1 MMSDNTSAM
10 EATGASEET
19 TQASE
24 AATKTFTQEEVN
36 AMIARAKGSVEKKY
50 SKVLEDL
57 GDIDELRNIRQQ
69 YEVKKTEDAKKRGDF
84 DKLISD
90 LAAKKD
96 AEIAKRDAIIRD
108 YRLNTPLMEAASRL
122 GAVNAEQVRSLLANQ
137 VRLTD
142 DGEVEVVDGS
152 GQVRYSD
159 QGKPLGIDELVND
172 FLAQNSHFRRAN
184 PATTNTKNSVAAP
197 LPQKLDITK
206 LDMNNPDDRARY
218 KEYRRSVGLR

>member
-1 MMSDNTSAM
+1 MMSDNTSVT

-24 AATKTFTQEEVN
+24 SAPRTFTQEEVN
-36 AMIARAKGSVEKKY
+36 AMIARAKSTVEKKF
-50 SKVLEDL
+50 SKTFEEL
-57 GDIDELRNIRQQ
+57 GDIDELRNLKQQ
-69 YEVKKTEDAKKRGDF
+69 YEAKRAEDAKKRGDF

-122 GAVNAEQVRSLLANQ
+122 GAVNAEQVRALLNNQ
-137 VRLTD
+137 VRLND
-142 DGEVEVVDGS
+142 DGDVEVVDNN

-159 QGKPLGIDELVND
+159 KGKPLGIDDLVSD
-172 FLAQNSHFRRAN
+172 FLNQNSHFRRAN
-184 PATTNTKNSVAAP
+184 PATTNTKTSVAAP

-206 LDMNNPDDRARY
+206 LDMSNPEDRARY
-218 KEYRRSVGLR
+218 KEYRKTIGLR